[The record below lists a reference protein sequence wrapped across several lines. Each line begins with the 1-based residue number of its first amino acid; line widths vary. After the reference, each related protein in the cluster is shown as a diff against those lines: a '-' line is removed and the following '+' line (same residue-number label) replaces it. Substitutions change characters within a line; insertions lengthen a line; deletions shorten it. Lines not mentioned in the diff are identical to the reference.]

1 MRPLHQISV
10 VCLSVCLFV
19 RPSTLS
25 VPHVKKHTESVR
37 FVFHQCRLTSRQ
49 GLTRKHGR
57 SNFAGTAS
65 SEHHRIRENLQ
76 QLSAHAIMYTP
87 SRSIAQ
93 GRCARMARQ
102 ACSIAN
108 RMTEQF
114 RRSKIS
120 RTVRNVIRKG
130 SSQHRRVSLGLQ
142 HRSAK
147 RIATDLYMAIG
158 YGTLTASS

>member
-1 MRPLHQISV
+1 MRPLRQISV

-25 VPHVKKHTESVR
+25 VPHVKNNQKAK
-37 FVFHQCRLTSRQ
+37 RLTQ
-49 GLTRKHGR
+49 KHGR

-114 RRSKIS
+114 RRSEIS
-120 RTVRNVIRKG
+120 RTLRNVIRKG

-147 RIATDLYMAIG
+147 KIDTDLYMAIG
-158 YGTLTASS
+158 CGTLTASS

>member
-1 MRPLHQISV
+1 MVSIRMRPLHQISV

-25 VPHVKKHTESVR
+25 VPHVKNTQKAKR
-37 FVFHQCRLTSRQ
+37 
-49 GLTRKHGR
+49 LTRKHGR

-114 RRSKIS
+114 RRSEIS
-120 RTVRNVIRKG
+120 RTVRHVIRKG

>member
-1 MRPLHQISV
+1 MATTVCDTVITSGAGGRGVSLQNGFYPDASSAPDIC
-10 VCLSVCLFV
+10 CLSVRLLVC
-19 RPSTLS
+19 PSIYSLCPS
-25 VPHVKKHTESVR
+25 RQKHTEGIR
-37 FVFHQCRLTSRQ
+37 LFFHQCRLTSRQ

-76 QLSAHAIMYTP
+76 QLSAHAIMHTP

-93 GRCARMARQ
+93 ERCARMARQ

-114 RRSKIS
+114 RRSEIS
-120 RTVRNVIRKG
+120 RT
-130 SSQHRRVSLGLQ
+130 L
-142 HRSAK
+142 
-147 RIATDLYMAIG
+147 
-158 YGTLTASS
+158 